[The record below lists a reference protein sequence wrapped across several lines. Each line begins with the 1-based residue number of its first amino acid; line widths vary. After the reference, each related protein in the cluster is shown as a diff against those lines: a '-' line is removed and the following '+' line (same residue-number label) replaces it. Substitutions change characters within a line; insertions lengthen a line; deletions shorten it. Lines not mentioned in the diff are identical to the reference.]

1 MRCWAGRL
9 FTCGKMRAAVL
20 VPLFIVLL
28 AGVANAQSCACMC
41 CTGNYC
47 TPSSAGSFSV
57 SSSSACSQSACNSQY
72 PTVCPAS
79 GSSGSSS
86 ASYSSS
92 SSTSTPSSAGYTALA
107 TRTGVSPS
115 SCVAPSSCSYQCSAS
130 YTISSPASGNTM
142 SLTPGSVSGCTCY
155 TGTGTIPNSGVLSST
170 TFTFQDGST
179 AALTSSTCQ
188 VSVVATTQGV
198 TCTGTYAITGSSAC
212 PAASS
217 SSSASIMKPAAALV
231 AAAGVAMLI

>member
-1 MRCWAGRL
+1 
-9 FTCGKMRAAVL
+9 MRAAVF
-20 VPLFIVLL
+20 VPFFVVLL
-28 AGVANAQSCACMC
+28 AGAANAQSCTCSC

-47 TPSSAGSFSV
+47 TPSSAGTFSV
-57 SSSSACSQSACNSQY
+57 SSSTACSQSACNSQY
-72 PTVCPAS
+72 PTLCPAS

-86 ASYSSS
+86 ASYS
-92 SSTSTPSSAGYTALA
+92 TSTPSSSGYTALA
-107 TRTGVSPS
+107 SRTSVSPS
-115 SCVAPSSCSYQCSAS
+115 SCIAPSSCSYQCSAS
-130 YTISSPASGNTM
+130 YTISLPASGNTM
-142 SLTPGSVSGCTCY
+142 TLTPGSVSGCTCY
-155 TGTGTIPNSGVLSST
+155 TGTGTIPNSGVLSGT

-212 PAASS
+212 PASSS